1 MVQVMTVG
9 DARFVDLYQRY
20 YRHVYAYCRRR
31 TAADKVEDAVAETF
45 LVVWRKISEV
55 PSGDEALP
63 WLYSVARRVLGHQWR
78 GASRQSRL
86 ESKLASVGVSA
97 SVSASAEEY
106 MVVDQESR
114 QALDALS
121 KLRRSDQ
128 EILRLS
134 VWEELPHREIA
145 EVLGLNTDAVKK
157 RFSRA
162 RKKLAQELNRLEKD
176 HSKSPAVQK
185 GGAW

>member
-1 MVQVMTVG
+1 MTVG
-9 DARFVDLYQRY
+9 DARFVRLYERY

-31 TAADKVEDAVAETF
+31 VAADKVEDAVAETF
-45 LVVWRKISEV
+45 LVAWRKIDSI
-55 PSGDEALP
+55 PTDAHALA
-63 WLYSVARRVLGHQWR
+63 WLYTVAYRVVGRQWR

-86 ESKLASVGVSA
+86 EAKLNGLGVTMA
-97 SVSASAEEY
+97 APAEEL
-106 MVVDQESR
+106 VILGQDSR

-121 KLRRSDQ
+121 KMSSSDQ

-134 VWEELPHREIA
+134 VWEELDHSEIA
-145 EVLGLNTDAVKK
+145 VVLDLSIDAVKK

-162 RKKLAQELNRLEKD
+162 RKKLAQELNRMERSR
-176 HSKSPAVQK
+176 SKPPAVQK

>member
-1 MVQVMTVG
+1 MTLG

-20 YRHVYAYCRRR
+20 YRHVCAYCRRR

-45 LVVWRKISEV
+45 LVVWRKIGEV
-55 PSGDEALP
+55 PPGDEALP
-63 WLYSVARRVLGHQWR
+63 WLYSVAHRVLGHQWR

-86 ESKLASVGVSA
+86 ESKLASLGVSVA
-97 SVSASAEEY
+97 ASAEDY
-106 MVVDQESR
+106 VVVDQASR
-114 QALDALS
+114 QALFALS

-134 VWEELPHREIA
+134 IWEELPHREIA

-162 RKKLAQELNRLEKD
+162 RKKLAQELNRMEKG

>member
-1 MVQVMTVG
+1 MTVG
-9 DARFVDLYQRY
+9 DSRFIGLYERY

-45 LVVWRKISEV
+45 LTAWRKIDAV
-55 PSGDEALP
+55 PSGEDALP
-63 WLYSVARRVLGHQWR
+63 WLYAVAHKVVGHQWR
-78 GASRQSRL
+78 GASRQS
-86 ESKLASVGVSA
+86 KLADKLHSVGMTTA
-97 SVSASAEEY
+97 APAEDFV
-106 MVVDQESR
+106 MVAHESR

-121 KLRRSDQ
+121 RLKDTEQ

-134 VWEELPHREIA
+134 VWEELSHFEIA
-145 EVLGLNTDAVKK
+145 TVLGLSTDAVKK

-162 RKKLAQELNRLEKD
+162 RMRLAHELNRMDKGR
-176 HSKSPAVQK
+176 SKTPAVQK